1 MTIPSIQSGRVQ
13 SFAVAVALLAVL
25 AFSLLLAGTAAAS
38 STKCAWYGTGI
49 KYGIRNGSFCSTVN
63 GSGTYVQ
70 TVTGNFGTTIAGL
83 DAICHPSIKVDF
95 YNRSGG
101 WIGWRQGGQRGGCV
115 PWAFN
120 SVPTIGVWADFS
132 AARGGSARVTLQSYG
147 RSIAENWHG
156 IH

>member
-1 MTIPSIQSGRVQ
+1 MTLQARVTGRGRA
-13 SFAVAVALLAVL
+13 FAVAAALLAAVS
-25 AFSLLLAGTAAAS
+25 FCLLFAGPAAAS

-49 KYGIRNGSFCSTVN
+49 KYGVRNGSFCSTVN

-83 DAICHPSIKVDF
+83 DATCNPSIKVDF

-101 WIGWRQGGQRGGCV
+101 WIGWRQGGQRGGCF

-120 SVPTIGVWADFS
+120 SVPTIGVWADFP
-132 AARGGSARVTLQSYG
+132 AARGGSARVSLQSYG
-147 RSIAENWHG
+147 RTIVENWHG
-156 IH
+156 IS